1 MFRNREDAARRLAE
15 RLKGR
20 RLTRPVVL
28 AIPRGGLVTGT
39 VLARELG
46 AELDVALARKLR
58 APGQAGLAL
67 GAVAE
72 DGHIYLAP
80 HAALLRDT
88 YGGYLDQ
95 EVDFQLGE
103 IARLRRLFRGS
114 GPPAVLRDRSV
125 IVADDG
131 LLSGSTLIAALRFAR
146 EQMPHELIAAVPV
159 AAAEGI
165 EAARRRCDE
174 LVYLDAVETCAW
186 LGRFYEDFPTVSE
199 EEAVALFH
207 GAAPLAVTA

>member
-1 MFRNREDAARRLAE
+1 MFRDREDAARRLAE
-15 RLKGR
+15 RLEGR

-28 AIPRGGLVTGT
+28 AVPRGGLVTGA
-39 VLARELG
+39 VLARALA

-67 GAVAE
+67 GAVGE
-72 DGHIYLAP
+72 DGHVYLAP
-80 HAALLRDT
+80 HAALLRDS
-88 YGGYLDQ
+88 YGGYLDR

-103 IARLRRLFRGS
+103 IARLRRLFRGG
-114 GPPAVLRDRSV
+114 GPPAVLGDRSV

-146 EQMPHELIAAVPV
+146 EQRPRELLAAVPV
-159 AAAEGI
+159 AVAEAV
-165 EAARRRCDE
+165 EAVRRRCDE
-174 LVYLDAVETCAW
+174 LVYLDAVEACSW
-186 LGRFYEDFPTVSE
+186 LGRFYQDFPTVSE

-207 GAAPLAVTA
+207 GAAPVAV